1 LAAVHSSKSGES
13 HNKEN
18 QMTFNLTKGAT
29 FSLSK
34 EAPSLT
40 RLRVALSWDR
50 NPDTSKNTSTH
61 EHAKDYDL
69 DATAFI
75 TGTDKKVKRFTDF
88 VWYLNESTRTARNG
102 AVQLSEDERT
112 GGKVGDDET
121 IIVDLVKL
129 PEDVTS
135 IFFGVSIYEADER
148 GQNFGQVPKAKLRLL
163 DDLVY
168 APYFE
173 AYCERNKE
181 ALALSVQPAEEL
193 DTSIGRINGY
203 DLQEDF
209 STETAVLFA
218 ELYRHPTDKS
228 DANGKAITEWKV
240 RAIGRGLRGSLSGL
254 IAEFGV
260 PDPV

>member
-1 LAAVHSSKSGES
+1 MS
-13 HNKEN
+13 
-18 QMTFNLTKGAT
+18 FDLTKGAT

-34 EAPSLT
+34 EAPTLT
-40 RLRVALSWDR
+40 RLRVALSWDP

-61 EHAKDYDL
+61 AEAKDYDL
-69 DATAFI
+69 DATAFL
-75 TGTDKKVKRFTDF
+75 TGPDKKVKRFTDF
-88 VWYLNESTRTARNG
+88 VWYKTETTRSARNG
-102 AVQLSEDERT
+102 AVQLSEDEKT

-121 IIVDLVKL
+121 IIIDLVKL

-135 IFFGVSIYEADER
+135 IFFGVSIHEADER
-148 GQNFGQVPKAKLRLL
+148 GQNFGQVPKAKLRLV
-163 DDLVY
+163 DDVVY

-181 ALALSVQPAEEL
+181 PLALDIEPSEQL

-218 ELYRHPTDKS
+218 ELYRHPTDKT
-228 DANGKAITEWKV
+228 DASGKVINEWKV
-240 RAIGRGLRGSLSGL
+240 RAIGRGLRGGL
-254 IAEFGV
+254 MALISEFGV
-260 PDPV
+260 PNPS